1 MSYYNW
7 FPVNTIMEFIK
18 TLLQHGTIREAKLL
32 NSATKA
38 AANPE
43 IGVTITHPAAFHV
56 IKDCA
61 GVASKYIPHM
71 VWGALDDPFK
81 VLQGKF
87 SKKSIQELVAKS
99 SADVAA
105 SQLITL
111 IMDKGHKMNL
121 LHVPK
126 PTAPVHFEE
135 DVNDPYGDYGCIVEE
150 PATQP
155 TLGCMDDD
163 MVEALIK
170 LFAAT

>member
-1 MSYYNW
+1 
-7 FPVNTIMEFIK
+7 MEFIK

-38 AANPE
+38 ASNPE
-43 IGVTITHPAAFHV
+43 IGVTITQPAAFHV

-81 VLQGKF
+81 MLRGKF

-99 SADVAA
+99 SDDVAV

-111 IMDKGHKMNL
+111 IMDQGDKMNL

-126 PTAPVHFEE
+126 STCPMKFEE
-135 DVNDPYGDYGCIVEE
+135 DANDPYGDYGCMVEE
-150 PATQP
+150 PVTQTAP
-155 TLGCMDDD
+155 ASTDDD
-163 MVEALIK
+163 TTEALIK
-170 LFAAT
+170 LFGAV

>member
-1 MSYYNW
+1 
-7 FPVNTIMEFIK
+7 MEFIK

-38 AANPE
+38 ATNPE
-43 IGVTITHPAAFHV
+43 IGVTITQPAAFHV

-81 VLQGKF
+81 MLRGKF

-105 SQLITL
+105 AQLITL
-111 IMDKGHKMNL
+111 IMDKGDKMNL
-121 LHVPK
+121 LHAPK
-126 PTAPVHFEE
+126 PKAPVHFEE
-135 DVNDPYGDYGCIVEE
+135 DANDPYGDYGCMVEE
-150 PATQP
+150 PITQSTP
-155 TLGCMDDD
+155 SSDDD
-163 MVEALIK
+163 TTEALIK
-170 LFAAT
+170 LFAAA